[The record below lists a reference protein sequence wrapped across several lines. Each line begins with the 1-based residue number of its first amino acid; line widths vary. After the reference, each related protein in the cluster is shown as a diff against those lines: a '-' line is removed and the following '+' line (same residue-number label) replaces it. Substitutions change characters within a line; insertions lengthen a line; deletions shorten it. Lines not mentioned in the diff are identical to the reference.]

1 MDELKKIAVTF
12 TADITEFQQGISKIK
27 SDLSSL
33 GKTTTKSNAF
43 STIANDA
50 KKAST
55 SISASS
61 NKIKDGINKVS
72 SNLKQLARF
81 GRFFVFSYLGRQI
94 AGLTKNMMVAGAN
107 MAEIQNLFEVSFG
120 AMADAAEE
128 FANKLE
134 TSWGVSATLTK
145 QQTAYLNNMLKSMG
159 MAEDMAYGMSTGLVQ
174 LSYNIASLYDISQK
188 DAFDKLRSAM
198 VGISRPLLQLGINT
212 KVAELQQ
219 VAFRNGITSTNR
231 ELTQQEKILATYWA
245 IYEQTRSSWQSGSMV
260 INGQTVAIGDMTK
273 TIGSNA
279 NMIRVLQSR
288 LSDLG
293 RYWGLAFQ
301 PIVKYVIPVV
311 YLLIKALTELGK
323 RFALFIG
330 NLFGGSFKSIEEMMG
345 EFGTADVVSDNGLA
359 DYFDEVGNGADK
371 AKKKVD
377 KLTGSI
383 DELNILSEPDTSGL
397 GGFDMSM
404 GGIENN
410 IGLPDMDYIPDEVIS
425 GVVDER
431 IAELKSNLLGLLKP
445 LKQFGSAMLGAFV
458 SGSII
463 AGIALFIKHFK
474 DLYNQFKLFSFVA
487 QFGFVETLKT
497 IGSILVGLLSP
508 IGLLIAALGVFTA
521 GFTYLIA
528 TSEEFRNNILGH
540 LTEIGEMFIGLGQN
554 IYNNFIEPVI
564 GYFAMFIENIWDNG
578 LGSLIEKISY
588 FVLEVI
594 KMITSILNFLS
605 VTVLP
610 AIISFVGFV
619 LNALAPIINFITSI
633 LSTVIDVFT
642 NVVIFIRD
650 VFLGDWNSVWK
661 SIANIFIGMINFLIT
676 AVESFL
682 NFFIDG
688 INALIGSFQWMNPA
702 LAVVGLPQLTSNTFS
717 RFNLGRVP
725 TLASGGI
732 AYGETMAVVGEY
744 ANARSNPEVVAP
756 LDKLEE
762 LIGGTSGTTQEELLR
777 EQNELL
783 RAILDKDTDVKL
795 DGRTLARAI
804 DKNKGKLGYAII
816 G

>member
-1 MDELKKIAVTF
+1 MDELKKIVVAF
-12 TADITEFQQGISKIK
+12 TADITEFKEGISKIK

-33 GKTTTKSNAF
+33 GKTTTKTNAF

-50 KKAST
+50 KKASS
-55 SISASS
+55 SINASS
-61 NKIKDGINKVS
+61 NKIKDSINKVS

-128 FANKLE
+128 FAKKLE

-159 MAEDMAYGMSTGLVQ
+159 MTEDMAYGMSTGLVQ

-188 DAFDKLRSAM
+188 DAFNKLRSAM

-311 YLLIKALTELGK
+311 YTLIKALTELGK

-345 EFGTADVVSDNGLA
+345 EFGTADAVSDNGLA
-359 DYFDEVGNGADK
+359 DYFDEVGNGASE

-397 GGFDMSM
+397 GGFDVSM

-425 GVVDER
+425 EVVTER
-431 IAELKSNLLGLLKP
+431 IAEIKSNLLGLLKP

-540 LTEIGEMFIGLGQN
+540 LTEIGEMFIGLGEN

-564 GYFAMFIENIWDNG
+564 SYFAMFIQSIWDNG

-610 AIISFVGFV
+610 AISSFVGFV
-619 LNALAPIINFITSI
+619 LNALAPIISFITSI
-633 LSTVIDVFT
+633 LSTVVDVFT
-642 NVVIFIRD
+642 NIVIFIRD

-756 LDKLEE
+756 LDKLQE
-762 LIGGTSGTTQEELLR
+762 LMSTTSGTTQEELLR

-804 DKNKGKLGYAII
+804 DKNKGKLGYAIM

>member
-1 MDELKKIAVTF
+1 MDELKKIAVKF
-12 TADITEFQQGISKIK
+12 TADITEFQEGMSKIK

-33 GKTTTKSNAF
+33 GKTTTKTNAF
-43 STIANDA
+43 STIVNDA
-50 KKAST
+50 KKASS
-55 SISASS
+55 SINASS

-128 FANKLE
+128 FAKKLE

-159 MAEDMAYGMSTGLVQ
+159 MTEDMAYGMSTGLVQ

-311 YLLIKALTELGK
+311 YTLIKALTELGK

-345 EFGTADVVSDNGLA
+345 EFGTADAVSDNGLA
-359 DYFDEVGNGADK
+359 DYFDEVGNGAGE

-397 GGFDMSM
+397 GGFDISM

-425 GVVDER
+425 GVVSER
-431 IAELKSNLLGLLKP
+431 IAEIKSNLLGLLKP
-445 LKQFGSAMLGAFV
+445 LKQIVSAMRGAFAL
-458 SGSII
+458 GSVI
-463 AGIALFIKHFK
+463 AGISLFVKNFGN
-474 DLYNQFKLFSFVA
+474 LAYQFKLFTMSVS
-487 QFGFVETLKT
+487 QFGFIETLGT
-497 IGSILVGLLSP
+497 LLTSLLNP

-528 TSEEFRNNILGH
+528 TSEDFRNNILGH
-540 LTEIGEMFIGLGQN
+540 LTEIGEMFIGLGEN
-554 IYNNFIEPVI
+554 IYNNFIEPI
-564 GYFAMFIENIWDNG
+564 NGYFAMFIQNIWDNG

-610 AIISFVGFV
+610 AISSFVGFV

-702 LAVVGLPQLTSNTFS
+702 LEVVGLPQLTSNTFS
-717 RFNLGRVP
+717 RFSLGRVP

-804 DKNKGKLGYAII
+804 DKNKGKLGYAIM

>member
-1 MDELKKIAVTF
+1 MDELKKIAVKF
-12 TADITEFQQGISKIK
+12 TADISEFQQGVSKIK

-33 GKTTTKSNAF
+33 GKTTTKTNAF

-50 KKAST
+50 KKASS
-55 SISASS
+55 SINASS
-61 NKIKDGINKVS
+61 NKIKDSVNKVS

-120 AMADAAEE
+120 AMADAAED
-128 FANKLE
+128 FAKKLE

-159 MAEDMAYGMSTGLVQ
+159 MAENMAYGMSTGLVQ

-311 YLLIKALTELGK
+311 YTLIKSLTELGK

-345 EFGTADVVSDNGLA
+345 EFGTADAVSDNGLA

-383 DELNILSEPDTSGL
+383 DELNILSEPDTSGI

-425 GVVDER
+425 SVVAER

-445 LKQFGSAMLGAFV
+445 LKQIGSAMLGAFAL
-458 SGSII
+458 GSVI
-463 AGIALFIKHFK
+463 AGISSFVKNFGNLA
-474 DLYNQFKLFSFVA
+474 YQFKLFTMSIS
-487 QFGFVETLKT
+487 QFGFIETL
-497 IGSILVGLLSP
+497 VPLLTSLLNP
-508 IGLLIAALGVFTA
+508 VGLLIAALGVFTA

-540 LTEIGEMFIGLGQN
+540 LTEIGEMFIGLGEN

-564 GYFAMFIENIWDNG
+564 GYFAMFIQNIWDNG

-610 AIISFVGFV
+610 AIINFVGFV

-702 LAVVGLPQLTSNTFS
+702 LEVVGLPQLTSNTFS

-804 DKNKGKLGYAII
+804 DKNKGKLGYAIM

>member
-55 SISASS
+55 SINASS
-61 NKIKDGINKVS
+61 IKIKDGINKVS

-159 MAEDMAYGMSTGLVQ
+159 MTEDMAYGMSTGLVQ

-311 YLLIKALTELGK
+311 YTLIKALTELGK

-345 EFGTADVVSDNGLA
+345 EFGTADAVSDNGLA
-359 DYFDEVGNGADK
+359 DYFDEVGKGADG

-397 GGFDMSM
+397 DGFDISM

-425 GVVDER
+425 GVVAER
-431 IAELKSNLLGLLKP
+431 IAEIKSNLLGLLKP
-445 LKQFGSAMLGAFV
+445 LKQIGSAMLGAFAT
-458 SGSII
+458 
-463 AGIALFIKHFK
+463 AGITAGISSFVKNFGNLA
-474 DLYNQFKLFSFVA
+474 YQFKLFTMSVS
-487 QFGFVETLKT
+487 QFGVIETL
-497 IGSILVGLLSP
+497 GSLLTSLLSP

-521 GFTYLIA
+521 GFAYLIA

-564 GYFAMFIENIWDNG
+564 SYFAMFIESIWDYG

-610 AIISFVGFV
+610 AIVSFVGFV

-804 DKNKGKLGYAII
+804 DKNKGKLGYAIM

>member
-1 MDELKKIAVTF
+1 MDELKKIAVKF
-12 TADITEFQQGISKIK
+12 TADITEFQEGISKIK

-50 KKAST
+50 KKASSTIAT
-55 SISASS
+55 ST
-61 NKIKDGINKVS
+61 NKFKDGINKVS
-72 SNLKQLARF
+72 SSLKQLARF
-81 GRFFVFSYLGRQI
+81 GRFFVFTYLGRQI
-94 AGLTKNMMVAGAN
+94 AGLTKNMMIAGAN
-107 MAEIQNLFEVSFG
+107 MSEIQNLFEVSFG

-134 TSWGVSATLTK
+134 TSWGVSAVLTK

-159 MAEDMAYGMSTGLVQ
+159 MAEDMAFDMSTGLVQ
-174 LSYNIASLYDISQK
+174 LSYNIASLYDISQE

-198 VGISRPLLQLGINT
+198 VGVSRPLLQLGINT

-245 IYEQTRSSWQSGSMV
+245 IYEQTRSAWRSDTDT

-273 TIGSNA
+273 TIYSNA

-301 PIVKYVIPVV
+301 PIIKYVIPVV

-345 EFGTADVVSDNGLA
+345 EFGTADAISDNGLA
-359 DYFDEVGNGADK
+359 DYFDDVGDSAEE
-371 AKKKVD
+371 AKKKAD

-383 DELNILSEPDTSGL
+383 DELNILSEPDASGF
-397 GGFDMSM
+397 GGFDTSM

-410 IGLPDMDYIPDEVIS
+410 IGLPPMDELYDAITPVIE
-425 GVVDER
+425 ER
-431 IAELKSNLLGLLKP
+431 IGEIKNALLGLLDP
-445 LKQFGSAMLGAFV
+445 LKEIGKAMLGAFTT
-458 SGSII
+458 GSVV
-463 AGIALFIKHFK
+463 AGIVLFVKHFQ
-474 DLYNQFKLFSFVA
+474 DLAYQFKLFQMSVS
-487 QFGFVETLKT
+487 QFGFLKT
-497 IGSILVGLLSP
+497 LGTLLSGLVSP
-508 IGLLIAALGVFTA
+508 IGLAIVAIAAFAA
-521 GFTYLIA
+521 GFTYLMA
-528 TSEEFRNNILGH
+528 TSEDFRNNVFGY
-540 LTEIGEMFIGLGQN
+540 LTEIGEKFIQLAQN
-554 IYNNFIEPVI
+554 IYKNFIEPLVKS
-564 GYFAMFIENIWDNG
+564 FTDFISAIWDNG
-578 LGSLIEKISY
+578 LALLVENISY
-588 FVLEVI
+588 FALELTNTI
-594 KMITSILNFLS
+594 MNILNFIS
-605 VTVLP
+605 VSVLP
-610 AIISFVGFV
+610 IVAGFV
-619 LNALAPIINFITSI
+619 DIILEFLQPIIIFISQI
-633 LSTVIDVFT
+633 LSKVIEVFTGIVKFIGDVFA
-642 NVVIFIRD
+642 
-650 VFLGDWNSVWK
+650 GDWDAVWK
-661 SIANIFIGMINFLIT
+661 TVGNIFIGVINFLIS
-676 AVESFL
+676 AVEGFL

-688 INALIGSFQWMNPA
+688 INALIGSFQWMNPV
-702 LAVVGLPQLTSNTFS
+702 LATVGLPQITGQTFDK
-717 RFNLGRVP
+717 FYLGRIP
-725 TLASGGI
+725 ELATGGI
-732 AYGETMAVVGEY
+732 AYGETSAIVGEY
-744 ANARSNPEVVAP
+744 ANAKNNPEVIAP
-756 LDKLEE
+756 LDRLQD
-762 LIGGTSGTTQEELLR
+762 LMGGTSSTTQEELLR

-804 DKNKGKLGYAII
+804 DKNKGKLGYAIM

>member
-1 MDELKKIAVTF
+1 MDELKKIAVKF
-12 TADITEFQQGISKIK
+12 TADLSEFQQGISKIK

-50 KKAST
+50 KNASS
-55 SISASS
+55 SINASS
-61 NKIKDGINKVS
+61 NKIKDSINKVS

-128 FANKLE
+128 FAKKLE

-159 MAEDMAYGMSTGLVQ
+159 MAEDMAFGMSTGLVQ

-311 YLLIKALTELGK
+311 YTLIKALTELGK

-345 EFGTADVVSDNGLA
+345 EFGTADAVSDNGLA
-359 DYFDEVGNGADK
+359 DYFDEVGNGAGE

-425 GVVDER
+425 GVVAER
-431 IAELKSNLLGLLKP
+431 IAEIKSNLLGLLKP
-445 LKQFGSAMLGAFV
+445 LKQIGSAMLGRFALGSAILGIGLFV
-458 SGSII
+458 KNFGNL
-463 AGIALFIKHFK
+463 A
-474 DLYNQFKLFSFVA
+474 YQFKLFTMSIS
-487 QFGFVETLKT
+487 QFGFIETLVPLLT
-497 IGSILVGLLSP
+497 SLLNPVGLL
-508 IGLLIAALGVFTA
+508 IVALATFTA

-540 LTEIGEMFIGLGQN
+540 LTEIAEMFIGLGEN

-564 GYFAMFIENIWDNG
+564 GYFAMFIQNIWDNG

-594 KMITSILNFLS
+594 KMITSIINFLL

-610 AIISFVGFV
+610 AISSFVGFV
-619 LNALAPIINFITSI
+619 LNALAPIISFITSI

-642 NVVIFIRD
+642 NIVIFIRD

-702 LAVVGLPQLTSNTFS
+702 LEVVGLPQLTSNTFS

-756 LDKLEE
+756 LDKLQE
-762 LIGGTSGTTQEELLR
+762 LMSTTSGTTQEELLR

-804 DKNKGKLGYAII
+804 DKNKGKLGYAIM

>member
-1 MDELKKIAVTF
+1 MDELKKIAVKF
-12 TADITEFQQGISKIK
+12 TADITEFQEGVSKIK

-33 GKTTTKSNAF
+33 GKTTTKTNAF
-43 STIANDA
+43 STITNDA

-55 SISASS
+55 SINASS
-61 NKIKDGINKVS
+61 IKIKDSINKVS

-128 FANKLE
+128 FAKKLE

-159 MAEDMAYGMSTGLVQ
+159 MAEDMAFGMSTGLVQ

-311 YLLIKALTELGK
+311 YTLIKALTELGK

-345 EFGTADVVSDNGLA
+345 EFGTADAVSDNGLA

-383 DELNILSEPDTSGL
+383 DELNILSEPDASGL

-425 GVVDER
+425 GVVSER

-445 LKQFGSAMLGAFV
+445 LKQIGSAMLGAFAL
-458 SGSII
+458 GSVIK
-463 AGIALFIKHFK
+463 GVDLFVKNFGN
-474 DLYNQFKLFSFVA
+474 LAYQFKLFTMSVS
-487 QFGFVETLKT
+487 QFGFIETL
-497 IGSILVGLLSP
+497 VPLLTSLLNP
-508 IGLLIAALGVFTA
+508 VGLLIAALGVFTA

-540 LTEIGEMFIGLGQN
+540 LTEIGEMFIGLGEN

-564 GYFAMFIENIWDNG
+564 SYFAMFIESIWDYG

-610 AIISFVGFV
+610 AIINFVGFV

-702 LAVVGLPQLTSNTFS
+702 LEVVGLPQLTSNTFS

-804 DKNKGKLGYAII
+804 DKNKGKLGYAIM

>member
-12 TADITEFQQGISKIK
+12 TADITEFKEGISKIK

-61 NKIKDGINKVS
+61 NKIKDSVNKVS

-81 GRFFVFSYLGRQI
+81 GRFFVFTYLGRQI

-120 AMADAAEE
+120 AMADAAED

-134 TSWGVSATLTK
+134 RSWGVSATLTK

-159 MAEDMAYGMSTGLVQ
+159 MAEDMAFGMSTGLVQ

-345 EFGTADVVSDNGLA
+345 EFGTADAVSDNGLA

-425 GVVDER
+425 GIVAER
-431 IAELKSNLLGLLKP
+431 IAEIKNSLLGLLKP
-445 LKQFGSAMLGAFV
+445 LKQIGYAMLGAFAL
-458 SGSII
+458 GSVT
-463 AGIALFIKHFK
+463 AGIGTFVKNFGNLA
-474 DLYNQFKLFSFVA
+474 YQFKLFTMSIS
-487 QFGFVETLKT
+487 QFGYIETLGT
-497 IGSILVGLLSP
+497 LFTGLLNP

-528 TSEEFRNNILGH
+528 TSEEFRNNIIGH

-564 GYFAMFIENIWDNG
+564 SYFAMFIQSIWDYG

-610 AIISFVGFV
+610 AISSFVGFV
-619 LNALAPIINFITSI
+619 LNALTPIISFITSI

-642 NVVIFIRD
+642 SIISFISD
-650 VFLGDWNSVWK
+650 VFMGNWDSAWRSL
-661 SIANIFIGMINFLIT
+661 ANIFIGMINFLIT

-702 LAVVGLPQLTSNTFS
+702 LQVVGLPQLTSNTFS

-725 TLASGGI
+725 ALASGGI

-756 LDKLEE
+756 LDKLQE
-762 LIGGTSGTTQEELLR
+762 LMSTTSGTTQEELLR

-804 DKNKGKLGYAII
+804 DKNKGKLGYAIM

>member
-1 MDELKKIAVTF
+1 MDELKKIVVAF
-12 TADITEFQQGISKIK
+12 TADITEFKEGISKIK

-33 GKTTTKSNAF
+33 GKTTTKTNAF

-50 KKAST
+50 KKASS
-55 SISASS
+55 SINASS
-61 NKIKDGINKVS
+61 NKIKDSINKVS

-128 FANKLE
+128 FAKKLE

-159 MAEDMAYGMSTGLVQ
+159 MTEDMAYGMSTGLVQ

-188 DAFDKLRSAM
+188 DAFNKLRSAM

-311 YLLIKALTELGK
+311 YTLIKALTELGK

-345 EFGTADVVSDNGLA
+345 EFGTADAVSDNGLA
-359 DYFDEVGNGADK
+359 DYFDEVGNGASE

-397 GGFDMSM
+397 GGFDISM

-410 IGLPDMDYIPDEVIS
+410 IGLPDMDYIPDEIIS
-425 GVVDER
+425 GVVTER
-431 IAELKSNLLGLLKP
+431 IAEIKNNLLGLLKP
-445 LKQFGSAMLGAFV
+445 LKQIGSAMLGAF
-458 SGSII
+458 SLGSVT
-463 AGIALFIKHFK
+463 AGISLFVKNFGN
-474 DLYNQFKLFSFVA
+474 LAYQFKLFTMSIS
-487 QFGFVETLKT
+487 QFGYIETLGKLFT
-497 IGSILVGLLSP
+497 GLLNP
-508 IGLLIAALGVFTA
+508 IGLLIVALATFTA

-528 TSEEFRNNILGH
+528 TSEEFRNNIVGH
-540 LTEIGEMFIGLGQN
+540 LTEITEMFIGLGEN

-564 GYFAMFIENIWDNG
+564 SYFAMFIQSIWDNG

-610 AIISFVGFV
+610 AISSFVGFV
-619 LNALAPIINFITSI
+619 LNALAPIISFITSI

-756 LDKLEE
+756 LDKLQE
-762 LIGGTSGTTQEELLR
+762 LMSTTSGTTQEELLR

-804 DKNKGKLGYAII
+804 DKNKGKLGYAIM